1 MHFTGTVYR
10 NPYWPTF
17 PLLQITQGCTHNSCK
32 FCTMYRDVKFKM
44 QPLEWVEEDLRELAE
59 IAPDATT
66 IQLLSANPLPA
77 ELLTRLAGWCYEQY
91 RKQGANGTLL
101 LCAARA
107 DRVERGK
114 QDLRRGGYRAD
125 GARKQ

>member
-17 PLLQITQGCTHNSCK
+17 PLLQITQGCTHNRCK
-32 FCTMYRDVKFKM
+32 FCTMYRDVKFQM
-44 QPLEWVEEDLRELAE
+44 QPLEWAEEDLRELAE

-125 GARKQ
+125 GAWKQ